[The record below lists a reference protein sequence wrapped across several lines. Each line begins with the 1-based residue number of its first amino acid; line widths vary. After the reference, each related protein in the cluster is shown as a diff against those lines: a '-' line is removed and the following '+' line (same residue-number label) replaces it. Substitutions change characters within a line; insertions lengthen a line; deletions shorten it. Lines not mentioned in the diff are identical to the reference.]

1 MELEPQSSILS
12 DLEGFYADSGPS
24 QQSDPSEDE
33 IPDFDN
39 NSRDSIEKPT
49 ENEVKSSY
57 YGKNINFIQGR
68 RNWGCNSIPNIS

>member
-39 NSRDSIEKPT
+39 NSRDSIDQST
-49 ENEVKSSY
+49 ENEEKSSDQS
-57 YGKNINFIQGR
+57 KTTDFITQTT
-68 RNWGCNSIPNIS
+68 